1 MNGYSNQLNKYEE
14 IRKIKIERKNSVNWI
29 KIVVLILQIQN
40 IKTQMYLIC
49 HFVAFSFFSEIIY
62 DPDNL
67 LTHLSLICFSPSK
80 FE

>member
-14 IRKIKIERKNSVNWI
+14 IRKIKIERKKSVNWI

-40 IKTQMYLIC
+40 IKTQMYHIC
-49 HFVAFSFFSEIIY
+49 HFVAFSFYSEIIEN
-62 DPDNL
+62 PDNL
-67 LTHLSLICFSPSK
+67 LTHLLLICFRPSK

>member
-14 IRKIKIERKNSVNWI
+14 IRKIKIERKKSINWI

-40 IKTQMYLIC
+40 IKTQMYHIC
-49 HFVAFSFFSEIIY
+49 HFVTFSFYSEII
-62 DPDNL
+62 DNPDNL
-67 LTHLSLICFSPSK
+67 LTHLLLICFRPSK

>member
-14 IRKIKIERKNSVNWI
+14 IRKIKIERKKSINWI

-40 IKTQMYLIC
+40 IKTQMYHIC
-49 HFVAFSFFSEIIY
+49 HFVAFSFYSEIIEN
-62 DPDNL
+62 PDNL
-67 LTHLSLICFSPSK
+67 LTHLLLICFRPSK

>member
-14 IRKIKIERKNSVNWI
+14 IRKIKIERKKSINWI

-40 IKTQMYLIC
+40 IKTQMYHIC
-49 HFVAFSFFSEIIY
+49 NFVAFSFYSEII
-62 DPDNL
+62 DNPDNL
-67 LTHLSLICFSPSK
+67 LTHLLLICFRPSK

>member
-14 IRKIKIERKNSVNWI
+14 IRKIKIERKKSVNWI

-40 IKTQMYLIC
+40 IKTQMYHIC
-49 HFVAFSFFSEIIY
+49 NFVAFSFYSGIIKN
-62 DPDNL
+62 PDNL
-67 LTHLSLICFSPSK
+67 LTHLLLICFRPSK